1 MKNIIVSMRVDEI
14 IERFETRDSI
24 DQKLIKFLF
33 EADLSPTLISNSTL
47 IDKKE
52 GKYKNLE
59 KYLNSLSPDGFILS
73 GGNDIGDY
81 CNRDL
86 TELFLINYAVNNN
99 LPLLGIC
106 RGMQMLAH
114 WDGIKL
120 KKVNNFIG
128 ERKTLSGKFSHSV
141 LSYFNY
147 ALNGVSDNFNI
158 LAESDKTIM
167 AIRHKSKKMEG
178 WMWHPEREKNINKID
193 LERIKYIFS

>member
-73 GGNDIGDY
+73 GGNDIGDFH
-81 CNRDL
+81 NRDL
-86 TELFLINYAVNNN
+86 TELFLINYAVNND

-147 ALNGVSDNFNI
+147 ALNGVSENFNI
-158 LAESDKTIM
+158 LA
-167 AIRHKSKKMEG
+167 
-178 WMWHPEREKNINKID
+178 
-193 LERIKYIFS
+193 